1 MDNIKNTRDKAFEI
15 AEIVYE
21 NFIHAIQVE
30 MVEKA
35 NELGY
40 IDDSKALD
48 ENAYEL
54 INESVNEF
62 GKLLNYLSVKVP
74 FGENYP
80 IGWPE
85 ELPSRHG
92 DIIFKLIK
100 VMSEKAKYN
109 LIDAETG
116 EEYELGGRIFENISQ
131 LKASANDFTK
141 PIGGKQSTQF

>member
-62 GKLLNYLSVKVP
+62 GKLL
-74 FGENYP
+74 
-80 IGWPE
+80 
-85 ELPSRHG
+85 
-92 DIIFKLIK
+92 
-100 VMSEKAKYN
+100 
-109 LIDAETG
+109 T
-116 EEYELGGRIFENISQ
+116 
-131 LKASANDFTK
+131 TK
-141 PIGGKQSTQF
+141 PNFK